1 MVNKSGPT
9 DRQPDN
15 IDTHSL
21 PWIKPNLN
29 YQLRSGKKPRNF
41 ISNDSD
47 KFSDLRIYHQN
58 IKGLINKRMNYSV
71 NGIPRHRMYFV

>member
-1 MVNKSGPT
+1 MVNKRGPT

-21 PWIKPNLN
+21 PWVKQNLN
-29 YQLRSGKKPRNF
+29 YQLRSGKKLRNF

-47 KFSDLRIYHQN
+47 KFLDLRIYHQN
-58 IKGLINKRMNYSV
+58 IRRLSNKTD
-71 NGIPRHRMYFV
+71 